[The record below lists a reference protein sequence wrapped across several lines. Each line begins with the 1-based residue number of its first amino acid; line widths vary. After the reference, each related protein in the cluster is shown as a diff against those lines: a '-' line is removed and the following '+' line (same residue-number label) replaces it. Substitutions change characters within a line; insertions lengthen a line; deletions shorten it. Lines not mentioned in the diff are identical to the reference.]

1 MHNHN
6 NNNNNNNNNT
16 QEPTVNI
23 PKSEMVALA
32 LALLDDDNG
41 ISEDAYKILSKYI
54 PASISD
60 EVDAAEGRFYLPS

>member
-1 MHNHN
+1 MHNQ
-6 NNNNNNNNNT
+6 NNNT

-23 PKSEMVALA
+23 PKSEMEALVK
-32 LALLDDDNG
+32 ALLDDDNG

-54 PASISD
+54 PTSISD